1 MKITNIRTQTL
12 RAPLKN
18 PFITSLRRVDALEDL
33 VVIVECDDG
42 SVGYGEGAP
51 TPVITGETMGSMVAA
66 IEYIKPFIIGFE
78 MEDFNTIL
86 NNIHTRILKNT
97 TAKSAL
103 EIALYD
109 LKAKSVKLPL
119 YKMLGGTQRT
129 FKTDIT
135 ISMGNVEKMITD
147 SLKAVT
153 LGYDI
158 LKIKIGDIP

>member
-1 MKITNIRTQTL
+1 MKIINIRTQTL
-12 RAPLKN
+12 KAPLKN

-51 TPVITGETMGSMVAA
+51 TPVITGETMGSMIAA

-78 MEDFNTIL
+78 IENFNLIL
-86 NNIHTRILKNT
+86 NNIHTKILKNT

-109 LKAKSVKLPL
+109 LKAKAAK
-119 YKMLGGTQRT
+119 Q
-129 FKTDIT
+129 
-135 ISMGNVEKMITD
+135 EKKEATEKYQKKQEKKKQKQIAKD
-147 SLKAVT
+147 AKKAEK
-153 LGYDI
+153 G
-158 LKIKIGDIP
+158 KK